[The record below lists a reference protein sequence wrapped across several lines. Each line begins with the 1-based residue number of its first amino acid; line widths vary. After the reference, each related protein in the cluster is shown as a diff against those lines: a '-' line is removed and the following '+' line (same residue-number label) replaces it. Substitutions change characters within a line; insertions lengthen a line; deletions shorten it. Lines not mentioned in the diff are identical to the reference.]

1 MLGWSDQE
9 FNAKRNYLVGVVKYY
24 LREGAV
30 VEAESILARVC
41 WGVVESHLDWVRIE
55 RWRKKHDWPR
65 FLAFKVFWCSSVK

>member
-9 FNAKRNYLVGVVKYY
+9 FNAKRNDLAGVAKYNH
-24 LREGAV
+24 REGAV